1 MTYTQQIH
9 HVGKIL
15 IVIFWAGL
23 VVANVQAQ
31 TPNPATGAQAAPA
44 GNAQNGNQLFKRYGC
59 YECHGYS
66 AQGGVGARLA
76 PNPIP
81 FAALSAYVRAPKGQ
95 MPPYTTKVLSDAEL
109 RDIYAF
115 LQSIP
120 KPPDPKSIPLLN
132 Q

>member
-1 MTYTQQIH
+1 MTYLRRNH
-9 HVGKIL
+9 LVGKVL

-23 VVANVQAQ
+23 LVASGKAQ
-31 TPNPATGAQAAPA
+31 TPRPASGTQAAPA
-44 GNAQNGNQLFKRYGC
+44 GNADNGKNLFKRNGC

>member
-1 MTYTQQIH
+1 MTHSLRNYH
-9 HVGKIL
+9 AGEVL
-15 IVIFWAGL
+15 LVVFWAGL
-23 VVANVQAQ
+23 VIATAQAQ
-31 TPNPATGAQAAPA
+31 TPRPASGTEATPA
-44 GNAQNGNQLFKRYGC
+44 GNAENGNKLFKRNGC

-95 MPPYTTKVLSDAEL
+95 MPPYTAKVLSDAEL